1 ETLPKPKVKVEQS
14 KMLQN
19 TNPDDSSDDLDETE
33 LPKSSSKGKS
43 GVQNTKLQDSSD
55 ESDSEAETLPKRKK
69 IKMEKTHL
77 DAEKE
82 YSDGLSDISD
92 TGKVPKPIL
101 QIKGKGNVAVQ
112 NSKSDDSSDESES
125 ETEESHKTQE
135 LDTKQNNQTQ
145 ATKLKNSANS
155 ISESLLVKGKNKQN
169 TSATVKTLNN
179 SNIRSKSKEIA
190 KTSPQ
195 SQKKNNANILANI
208 KTDNEMSFGDLDASN
223 VDRNNSTFYT
233 PDTNFKNS
241 FSQQEFE
248 EYGDESSEEE
258 SRLNTSNSLSRTP
271 TRYNRTANTWQE
283 KLMERN
289 PNLVEIDNVTHVAES
304 ENEYFILRIPKNID
318 VSQLLKQKVNPL
330 KETEVHVNN
339 VQYKLEPKQSDPMLA
354 NVSGDRFVNIN
365 RVLTLQR
372 SIDIVP
378 LKKA

>member
-1 ETLPKPKVKVEQS
+1 
-14 KMLQN
+14 LQN
-19 TNPDDSSDDLDETE
+19 TNPDDSSDDPDEIE
-33 LPKSSSKGKS
+33 LPKSSSKEKS

-92 TGKVPKPIL
+92 SGKVPKPIY

-135 LDTKQNNQTQ
+135 LDIKQNNQTQ

-155 ISESLLVKGKNKQN
+155 ISESLLVNGKNKQN

-208 KTDNEMSFGDLDASN
+208 KTDNEMSFSDLDASN

-258 SRLNTSNSLSRTP
+258 SHLNTSHSLSRTP

-289 PNLVEIDNVTHVAES
+289 PNLVEIDNVTRVAES

-339 VQYKLEPKQSDPMLA
+339 VQYKLEPKQSDPILA